1 MHRMCGYLNIFKTI
15 VAAMLTTEVKVKWLR
30 IYDEMNVSGIENKM
44 WSIEYKTYH
53 KTNES

>member
-1 MHRMCGYLNIFKTI
+1 MCGYLNIFKTI

-44 WSIEYKTYH
+44 
-53 KTNES
+53 